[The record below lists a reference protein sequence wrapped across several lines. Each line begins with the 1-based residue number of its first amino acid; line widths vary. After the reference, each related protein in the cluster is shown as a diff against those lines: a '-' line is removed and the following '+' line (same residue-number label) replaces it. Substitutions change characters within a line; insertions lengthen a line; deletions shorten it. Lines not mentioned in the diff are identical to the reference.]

1 MIPLNIIR
9 AHIAFCT
16 ADFWSAKRRR
26 KSRIDVLTSARIGL
40 YSNSVCWDINM
51 LITIFRRSASYRIS
65 IFPAR
70 SGVHPNWY
78 VPDMKSDELKFDHY
92 HAIKILSPHS
102 VLACDIPLYDVNV
115 SAQYRTYSPWL
126 GGCAVAFLGSGQRR
140 TPANIITQS
149 SVPYQLRRM
158 ED

>member
-1 MIPLNIIR
+1 MTSIIIPLNIIR

-40 YSNSVCWDINM
+40 YSSSVWWDISM
-51 LITIFRRSASYRIS
+51 LITISRRSASYRIS
-65 IFPAR
+65 IFPTR
-70 SGVHPNWY
+70 SGVRLNWY

-92 HAIKILSPHS
+92 YTIKIPFPHS

-115 SAQYRTYSPWL
+115 SAQYRTYSAWL
-126 GGCAVAFLGSGQRR
+126 GGCAVALLGSGQRR

-149 SVPYQLRRM
+149 SVPYQL
-158 ED
+158 